1 MKKQLKQG
9 KVKVIYY
16 MSKKEYL
23 KDKRLYLIIGMT
35 IYLVILLVL
44 LAFKVNIEAT
54 LAITFTYF
62 IGLITILIVDY
73 IRKKTF
79 YNNFK
84 CKLDSL
90 DQKYLIVEMLQDV
103 YFLEGRIL
111 TDALYE
117 IDKSMIEKINEYK
130 MQVKDFKEYVELWIH
145 EVKLPVASLT
155 LMVHNQKGD
164 QSKKLLSQLTRL
176 DNYLEQ
182 ILYYV
187 RSENAEKDY
196 LITKVNLSKVISN
209 VALKNK
215 DILLAKGIDFVV
227 SDVDIEVLTDSK
239 WLEFIINQIVDNSI
253 KYSKEK
259 NAYIKIVAKEESE
272 VIGLIIYDNG
282 KGISKSDLPRVFDK
296 TFTGTNG
303 RSKSAKSTGMGL
315 YLCREL
321 CNKLGHK
328 IQIISEEGKYTKV
341 TILFDKNTFLQMDK
355 E

>member
-1 MKKQLKQG
+1 
-9 KVKVIYY
+9 

-62 IGLITILIVDY
+62 IGLITILIADY

-90 DQKYLIVEMLQDV
+90 DQKYLIVEMLQDAN
-103 YFLEGRIL
+103 FLEGRIL